1 MDDHDGNDAYYIAHL
16 EAKVDELERDVQVY
30 WDGMKRANELLS
42 LIHEKLNVGKNRE
55 ALDLLEQGGE

>member
-1 MDDHDGNDAYYIAHL
+1 MINCRNCAIIEADAQAAWH
-16 EAKVDELERDVQVY
+16 EA
-30 WDGMKRANELLS
+30 KRANELLA